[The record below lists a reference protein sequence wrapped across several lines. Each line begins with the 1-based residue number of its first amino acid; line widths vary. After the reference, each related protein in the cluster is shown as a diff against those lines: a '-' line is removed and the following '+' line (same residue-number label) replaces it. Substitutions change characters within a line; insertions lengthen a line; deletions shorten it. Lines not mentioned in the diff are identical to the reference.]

1 MRTPLKLLQPLVDLR
16 GNGTSLTPARA
27 RLLGAVAETGSIAA
41 AARAVGMSYKGAWDA
56 VAALNAMTAEPVVTA
71 EQGGA
76 GGGGAQLTAHGRRLL
91 RFYEAL
97 AMLQQRVLSGADSG
111 DLVQML
117 ERVKNMMLRTSA
129 RNQFEGKV
137 TSVTTGAVNSEV
149 SLQLDGD
156 DHLVAVIT
164 NDSVRS
170 LGLEAGASAIALI
183 KSSFIVLAVG
193 EGLRASARNQL
204 RGVVERCQQ
213 GAVNSEVVINLSA
226 GKQLVAM
233 VTNDSVHALDLK
245 PGTAV
250 TALVKAS
257 HVILAVAV

>member
-1 MRTPLKLLQPLVDLR
+1 MRKPPKVLQPLVDLR

-27 RLLGAVAETGSIAA
+27 RLLEAVVETGSIAA

-56 VAALNAMTAEPVVTA
+56 VAALNRMTAKPVVMA
-71 EQGGA
+71 EQGGT
-76 GGGGAQLTAHGRRLL
+76 GGGGAQITSHGRRLL
-91 RFYEAL
+91 NFYQSL
-97 AMLQQRVLSGADSG
+97 ATLQQRVLSGTDGG
-111 DLVQML
+111 DLDQML
-117 ERVKNMMLRTSA
+117 ARVNNMMLRTSA

-137 TSVTTGAVNSEV
+137 TAITTGAVNSEV

-156 DHLVAVIT
+156 DQLVAIIT

-170 LGLEAGASAIALI
+170 LGLVVGTSAIALI
-183 KSSFIVLAVG
+183 KSSFIILVAG
-193 EGLRASARNQL
+193 DGLRTSARNQL
-204 RGVVERCQQ
+204 PGVVDHCQP

-233 VTNDSVHALDLK
+233 VTNDSVRALDLK
-245 PGTAV
+245 PGTAI
-250 TALVKAS
+250 TALVKSS

>member
-1 MRTPLKLLQPLVDLR
+1 MRNPLKALQPLVDLR

-27 RLLGAVAETGSIAA
+27 RLLEAVDETGSIAA
-41 AARAVGMSYKGAWDA
+41 AARAIGMSYKGAWDA

-91 RFYEAL
+91 RFHEAL
-97 AMLQQRVLSGADSG
+97 AMLQERVLSGADSG
-111 DLVQML
+111 DLDQML
-117 ERVKNMMLRTSA
+117 ARVNNMMLRTSA
-129 RNQFEGKV
+129 RNQFECKV
-137 TSVTTGAVNSEV
+137 SAVATGAVNSEV
-149 SLQLDGD
+149 NLQLDGD
-156 DHLVAVIT
+156 DQLVAIIT

-170 LGLEAGASAIALI
+170 LGLAVGVSAIALI
-183 KSSFIVLAVG
+183 KSSFIILAAG
-193 EGLRASARNQL
+193 DGLRTSARNQL
-204 RGVVERCQQ
+204 HGVVADCEL

-226 GKQLVAM
+226 GKQLVAT
-233 VTNDSVHALDLK
+233 VTNGSAHALELT
-245 PGTAV
+245 PGTAI

>member
-1 MRTPLKLLQPLVDLR
+1 MRKPLKVLQPLVDLR

-27 RLLGAVAETGSIAA
+27 RLLEAVVETGSIAA

-56 VAALNAMTAEPVVTA
+56 VAALNRMTAKPVVIA
-71 EQGGA
+71 EQGGT
-76 GGGGAQLTAHGRRLL
+76 GGGGAQITAHGRRLL
-91 RFYEAL
+91 NFYQSL
-97 AMLQQRVLSGADSG
+97 ATLQQRVLSGTDSG
-111 DLVQML
+111 DLDQL
-117 ERVKNMMLRTSA
+117 LARVNNMMLRTSA

-137 TSVTTGAVNSEV
+137 IAITTGAVNSEV

-156 DHLVAVIT
+156 DQLVAIIT

-170 LGLEAGASAIALI
+170 LGLVVGASAIALI
-183 KSSFIVLAVG
+183 KSSFIILVAG
-193 EGLRASARNQL
+193 DGLRTSARNQL
-204 RGVVERCQQ
+204 PGVVDHCQP

-233 VTNDSVHALDLK
+233 VTNDSVRALELK
-245 PGTAV
+245 PGTAI
-250 TALVKAS
+250 TALVKSS